1 MKLNVKKAVI
11 ATLTTIFTIA
21 ALFLISFFISR
32 APEPEPVK
40 EGEEEKKYARYKIL
54 SILPPLVAI
63 VLAFITKQTVLS
75 LFIGVLV
82 GEFMVSVKNLNII
95 STLIKA
101 FLAMASTIIS
111 KMADS
116 WNAGVVL
123 QCLLIGGVIQLVTKM
138 GGAKA
143 IAKALSKYA
152 NTPRRAQIITEIIG
166 LLVFFDDYANSLI
179 VGPIM
184 RPVMDK
190 LKVSREKLA
199 FIVDATA
206 APVAG
211 IAIVSTWIGLEVSL
225 ITDGYKAIG
234 KNDSGF
240 SIFLK
245 TIPFRFYNI
254 LILIFVAMS
263 ALTLLEFGPMKK
275 AERKARKR
283 EDDAPVVINSV
294 QFEEAKPKDGIKLSV
309 WNGIIPIG
317 TLIIGALAA
326 FYYSG
331 YTIIKDDPE
340 NEAYNLITNGP
351 HSFKDFI
358 ENIYEALK
366 NSDAS
371 VALFQAALLA
381 SIVGILMAVIQK
393 IMSMSEAIDEW
404 INGMKTIVIT
414 GVILLLAWS
423 LGGVIGELGTA
434 QYLVNVLKN
443 SIPKFILP
451 TLIFILSAIISF
463 ATGTSY
469 GTMSIL
475 MPLTIPLAWAV
486 NANDSYVVVCT
497 SGVLTGA
504 IFGDH
509 CSPIS
514 DTTILSSMG
523 TGCNHIDHVQT
534 QIYYALYVAAIAII
548 FGYIPA
554 GFGIQWYISIPVA
567 IIVMYIGLRLLGE
580 KVEFEGDDADD
591 IKVDEFSDGRIPKEE
606 IMKADKNAVQEN
618 LIDMPETVEITDQKI
633 DKML

>member
-1 MKLNVKKAVI
+1 MNVKKVVI
-11 ATLTTIFTIA
+11 GTLTTVFTIA
-21 ALFLISFFISR
+21 ALFLISFFITR
-32 APEPEPVK
+32 APEPKPVA
-40 EGEEEKKYARYKIL
+40 EGEEEKKYARYNLL
-54 SILPPLVAI
+54 SILPPVVAI
-63 VLAFITKQTVLS
+63 ILAFITKQTVLS

-82 GEFMVSVKNLNII
+82 GEFMVSVKNLNIV
-95 STLIKA
+95 SSLIKA

-111 KMADS
+111 KLADS
-116 WNAGVVL
+116 WNAGVIL

-138 GGAKA
+138 GGARA
-143 IAKALSKYA
+143 IANVLSRHA
-152 NTPRRAQIITEIIG
+152 NTPRKAEIITEILG

-211 IAIVSTWIGLEVSL
+211 IAIVSTWIGLEISL
-225 ITDGYKAIG
+225 IRDGYKSIG
-234 KNDSGF
+234 KNDNGF
-240 SIFLK
+240 SIFLQ

-275 AERKARKR
+275 AERRARKR
-283 EDDAPVVINSV
+283 EDNAPVELENNA
-294 QFEEAKPKDGIKLSV
+294 QFEEAKPKEGIKLSV

-317 TLIIGALAA
+317 TLIIGALIA
-326 FYYSG
+326 FFYSG
-331 YTIIKDDPE
+331 YTIIMDDPE
-340 NEAYNLITNGP
+340 NEDYLTMKSNNFLNP
-351 HSFKDFI
+351 LELFKGIFL
-358 ENIYEALK
+358 ALK

-434 QYLVNVLKN
+434 QYLVNILKD

-451 TLIFILSAIISF
+451 TLIFVLSAFISF

-486 NANDSYVVVCT
+486 NANDAYIVVCT

-534 QIYYALYVAAIAII
+534 QIYYALYVAIIAIV

-554 GFGIQWYISIPVA
+554 GFGVPWYISIPVA
-567 IIVMYIGLRLLGE
+567 VVVMYIGLRLLGE
-580 KVEFEGDDADD
+580 KVEFENEIKEIENADNEVKEQSIDINDD
-591 IKVDEFSDGRIPKEE
+591 I
-606 IMKADKNAVQEN
+606 
-618 LIDMPETVEITDQKI
+618 PETVEITDQKV